1 MKERPIL
8 FTGPMVRF
16 VLDGTKTQ
24 TRLAIKDQTV
34 GDRFSHMTEDGLAH
48 LEWLGQPCSGTG
60 VWDVPEHHADVAC
73 PYGVRGDR
81 LWVIT
86 LKPIAFGGG
95 KYAAG
100 DDGHIYDVSGS
111 WPRRRR
117 AAITEKGY
125 EEIALRANG
134 DRRNFR
140 VNRLV
145 AEAFYGPP
153 KDSLPVC
160 RHLDGCRR
168 NNSPEN
174 LDWGTEAQNSADA
187 TAAGAWSGSANGGAR
202 LSADDVASIR
212 SSNEPQA
219 VLANRY
225 CTTQPTISKIKS
237 GKRWRSEHP
246 PAPAPNSPRWA
257 SRITLEVTGVRV
269 ERLQDISEADARAE
283 GIAYDPGEG
292 GTFFF
297 PGAGG
302 CCSDTAVDSYRK
314 LWQSIN
320 GPGSWGANPWVWAVE
335 FKRLEPQ

>member
-8 FTGPMVRF
+8 FGAPMVRAI
-16 VLDGTKTQ
+16 LAGTKTQ
-24 TRLAIKDQTV
+24 TRRIVKP
-34 GDRFSHMTEDGLAH
+34 
-48 LEWLGQPCSGTG
+48 QPATDVRSGSMG
-60 VWDVPEHHADVAC
+60 HWSISPDVREFVC
-73 PYGVRGDR
+73 PYGQPGAR

-257 SRITLEVTGVRV
+257 SRITLVISSVRV
-269 ERLQDISEADARAE
+269 ERLQGISEADAQAE
-283 GIAYDPGEG
+283 GVRQMRDASGCWVGREGPG
-292 GTFFF
+292 
-297 PGAGG
+297 
-302 CCSDTAVDSYRK
+302 K
-314 LWQSIN
+314 LVTPWPSAREAFADVWNVLN
-320 GPGSWGANPWVWAVE
+320 GPRAWGANPWVWVVE
-335 FKRLEPQ
+335 FRRIES

>member
-1 MKERPIL
+1 MRERPIL
-8 FTGPMVRF
+8 FTGAMVRAI
-16 VLDGTKTQ
+16 LSGSKSQ
-24 TRLAIKDQTV
+24 TRRVVKYQDDLVDDDGWPLV
-34 GDRFSHMTEDGLAH
+34 DRSIDGIGEVRA
-48 LEWLGQPCSGTG
+48 
-60 VWDVPEHHADVAC
+60 AC
-73 PYGVRGDR
+73 PYGQPGDR

-125 EEIALRANG
+125 KEIALRANG

-269 ERLQDISEADARAE
+269 ERLQDISEAYAISEGVRQMRDGSECWVGREGPRNLVTPWPTAREAFR
-283 GIAYDPGEG
+283 D
-292 GTFFF
+292 
-297 PGAGG
+297 
-302 CCSDTAVDSYRK
+302 

-320 GPGSWGANPWVWAVE
+320 GPDSWTVNPWVFVIE
-335 FKRLEPQ
+335 FKRIKP

>member
-1 MKERPIL
+1 MRERPIL
-8 FTGPMVRF
+8 FSVPMVRAI
-16 VLDGTKTQ
+16 LAGTKTQ
-24 TRLAIKDQTV
+24 TRRLLSYQPTSAPEVYRAHKDRALTRPVIAATWIKD
-34 GDRFSHMTEDGLAH
+34 GESHCC
-48 LEWLGQPCSGTG
+48 PCPFG
-60 VWDVPEHHADVAC
+60 VP
-73 PYGVRGDR
+73 GDR

-269 ERLQDISEADARAE
+269 EQLQEISHEDAKAE
-283 GIAYDPGEG
+283 GAEFWRND
-292 GTFFF
+292 GTLTELPPCSEHRYEFEDLWTSIH
-297 PGAGG
+297 GA
-302 CCSDTAVDSYRK
+302 DS
-314 LWQSIN
+314 WN
-320 GPGSWGANPWVWAVE
+320 ANPWVWAVS
-335 FKRLEPQ
+335 FQRLDAKEAKG